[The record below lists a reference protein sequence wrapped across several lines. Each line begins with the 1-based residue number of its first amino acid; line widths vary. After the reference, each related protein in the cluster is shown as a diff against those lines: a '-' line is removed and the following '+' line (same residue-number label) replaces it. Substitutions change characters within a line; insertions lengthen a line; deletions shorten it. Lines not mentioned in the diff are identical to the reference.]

1 MKCVI
6 MVSRGLIGVEDIY
19 LEVLRRCVVFE
30 IIILV
35 EIFSREINVD
45 EWLRDEF

>member
-6 MVSRGLIGVEDIY
+6 MVPRGLIGAEDTH
-19 LEVLRRCVVFE
+19 LEVPRRCVVFE

-35 EIFSREINVD
+35 EISSREINVD
-45 EWLRDEF
+45 EWLRDEP